1 VSRLDPAP
9 LPELAP
15 DRLIARIA
23 EAMQAGK
30 RSAALRRFPPWTQR
44 VMRILRDQFVPRE
57 YASILTG
64 DTSVFA
70 EGVAVAWAAKARDL
84 VPAAGAGGS
93 GFARQLA
100 QQLSLDAT
108 AAEVAAQVES
118 GTFAAS
124 DELQRHVMSRLFS
137 RDYAVRRAF
146 AEGLAIGN
154 RLPELLDQQVKR
166 STTDATAIYL
176 TLWLYW
182 PEIARLRSI
191 AEVARALHPFFAH
204 NPNLAGVHWDER
216 IRKLSNRLGLSFR
229 AAQARGRRLK
239 ESSKGR

>member
-1 VSRLDPAP
+1 VSRLAPAP
-9 LPELAP
+9 LPELDP

-30 RSAALRRFPPWTQR
+30 NPAALRRFPLWTQR

-57 YASILTG
+57 YAPILAG
-64 DTSVFA
+64 DASVFA

-84 VPAAGAGGS
+84 VPPGAGPGKHL
-93 GFARQLA
+93 ARKLA
-100 QQLSLDAT
+100 QQLALDEA

-124 DELQRHVMSRLFS
+124 DDLQRHVMSRLFA
-137 RDYAVRRAF
+137 RDYTVRRAF

-154 RLPELLDQQVKR
+154 RLPELFDQQMKR

-182 PEIARLRSI
+182 PEISRLHSI

-204 NPNLAGVHWDER
+204 SANLAGANWDER

-229 AAQARGRRLK
+229 AAQARRSLK
-239 ESSKGR
+239 SAR